1 MTKEEIRTICADRI
15 LFVEHLNR
23 KLQEHRSQT
32 FTYRRDVKGIPAAV
46 LFPFYFKEGQPYL
59 LFTKRTDL
67 VEHHKGQISLPG
79 GRKDEQDLNLLQT
92 ALRETKEEIGLN
104 PQDIR
109 ILGQTDRFLT
119 NTSYFITPFV
129 GLIPYPYEFTLST
142 AEIEY
147 LIEVPFLHLLDDKN
161 FEIKR
166 YEKDGIHWVLHYYY
180 FNHEVIWGVTG
191 FLLSN
196 LLSIVFDFDRNVCC
210 E

>member
-15 LFVEHLNR
+15 LFVDHLSR

-32 FTYRRDVKGIPAAV
+32 FTYRQDVKGIPAAV

-79 GRKDEQDLNLLQT
+79 GRKDEQDPNLLQT
-92 ALRETKEEIGLN
+92 ALRETEEEIGLN

-142 AEIEY
+142 SEIEY
-147 LIEVPFLHLLDDKN
+147 LIEVPFLHLLDDNN

-166 YEKDGIHWVLHYYY
+166 YSKDGINWVLHYYY